1 MSDQKNTFGHPTES
15 NQAVS
20 SISLSRRGALTGL
33 VALGVAGTAV
43 PRALAAGAATSFRV
57 HDHGTHTRIVL
68 ELTSG
73 PGFQV
78 FQLPDPYRTV
88 IDLPE
93 IDWQLPEGLETRG
106 AGLVRDLRYGLFQPG
121 QSRVVLDL
129 HGPANVD
136 RAFMLA
142 PTASTPWRL
151 VIDLKSVS
159 RAAFLG
165 KAGPAN
171 MIDVAQ
177 SDPSIFELKPQTP
190 QHSDVVSTT
199 RDDIP
204 FPQRKPALRPSD
216 RKPVI
221 AIDAGHGGVDPG
233 AIGVSGTREKDVSL
247 AAARQ
252 LKSTLEATG
261 RYKVVMTRNR
271 DVSLRLRQRIDIA
284 RRAAANAFISLHA
297 DSLGRPDVRG
307 ASVYTLSENASDKEA
322 AALAAKENKADVII
336 GMDLT
341 TESSEV
347 RNILIDLAQRESM
360 NLGAHLATGLI
371 SELRKEINLLRNT
384 HRFAGFAVLKAPDVP
399 SVLLEMGYLSN
410 REDERAL
417 KQSGY
422 RQKLANAIV
431 RAFDR
436 YFADVR
442 IDRRT

>member
-1 MSDQKNTFGHPTES
+1 MADSSKDPSQTRKPGTRPS
-15 NQAVS
+15 NVR
-20 SISLSRRGALTGL
+20 LSRRTAITGIA
-33 VALGVAGTAV
+33 ALGFTGSRIGAAW
-43 PRALAAGAATSFRV
+43 AAGAATAFRV

-93 IDWQLPEGLETRG
+93 IDWQLPEGLETQG

-129 HGPANVD
+129 GEPANVD

-151 VIDLKSVS
+151 VIDLKASS
-159 RAAFLG
+159 RASFLG
-165 KAGPAN
+165 KAGPAKA
-171 MIDVAQ
+171 IKVAQ
-177 SDPSIFELKPQTP
+177 SDPSIFDLEPEVPLG
-190 QHSDVVSTT
+190 SDVVTAS

-204 FPQRKPALRPSD
+204 FPERKPAVRPSE

-252 LKSTLEATG
+252 LKATLEGSG

-271 DVSLRLRQRIDIA
+271 DISLRLRQRIDIA
-284 RRAAANAFISLHA
+284 RRAAADAFISLHA
-297 DSLGRPDVRG
+297 DSLGRSDVRG

-322 AALAAKENKADVII
+322 ATLAAKENKADLII

-341 TESSEV
+341 QESSEV

-371 SELRKEINLLRNT
+371 EELRKEIKLLRNT

-399 SVLLEMGYLSN
+399 SILFEMGYLSN

-417 KQSGY
+417 RQSGY
-422 RQKLANAIV
+422 RQKLANALL

-436 YFADVR
+436 YFADVPF
-442 IDRRT
+442 DRRT